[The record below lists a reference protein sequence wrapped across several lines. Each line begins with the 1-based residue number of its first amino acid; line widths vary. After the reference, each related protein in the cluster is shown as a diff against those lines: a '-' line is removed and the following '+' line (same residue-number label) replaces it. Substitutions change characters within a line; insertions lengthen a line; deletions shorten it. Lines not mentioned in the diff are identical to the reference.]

1 MSCINFIIISFKMG
15 EKYRSLSAR
24 RCTLE
29 GQVVWT
35 AVVQAV
41 FHIFPGEDLSLIFP
55 GS

>member
-1 MSCINFIIISFKMG
+1 MG